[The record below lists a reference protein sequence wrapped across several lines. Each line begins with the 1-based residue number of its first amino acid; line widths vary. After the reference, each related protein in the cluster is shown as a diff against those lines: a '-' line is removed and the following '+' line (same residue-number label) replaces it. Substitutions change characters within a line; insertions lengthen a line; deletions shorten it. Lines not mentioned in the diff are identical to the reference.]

1 MEFNIENS
9 EEMQR
14 LIDNIIQRQ
23 MNKSKLSLTQLKD
36 LLEDYLR
43 NPYSKDKKAFLLSK
57 KLSEL
62 TSKEENFQYIWEQ
75 IENFVYSK
83 YSKVSID
90 SDEMLKKRLRE
101 YEKKLITLVVEFGNS
116 KGTYETL
123 SIIIGYLLIRKNLT
137 QSELQK
143 LSGLS
148 RGAISE
154 NLTKLVENGYVNR
167 KLIEGTRTYQY
178 SFGNNMK
185 AISENTSFIKLIK
198 GKEIEEFTNEKIS
211 ELDRIKNQSEDEV
224 KLLKNRLKELKEF
237 SKLYR
242 IIIKEIRD
250 SNLTKRI
257 EEGEK

>member
-9 EEMQR
+9 EEIQS
-14 LIDNIIQRQ
+14 LIDSIIQRQ
-23 MNKSKLSLTQLKD
+23 MNKSKLTLTQLKD

-43 NPYSKDKKAFLLSK
+43 NPYSRDKKAFLLSK
-57 KLSEL
+57 QISEL
-62 TSKEENFQYIWEQ
+62 TSKEENFQSIWEQ

-83 YSKVSID
+83 YSKVNVD

-101 YEKKLITLVVEFGNS
+101 YEKKLINLIVEFGKS

-123 SIIIGYLLIRKNLT
+123 SIIIGYLLIRKELT
-137 QSELQK
+137 QSEIQN

-167 KLIEGTRTYQY
+167 KLIKGTRKYQY

-185 AISENTSFIKLIK
+185 AISDNTSFIKLIK
-198 GKEIEEFTNEKIS
+198 GKEIEEFSNEKIS
-211 ELDRIKNQSEDEV
+211 ELEHIKNQSKDEV
-224 KLLKNRLKELKEF
+224 KLLKDRLKELKEF
-237 SKLYR
+237 SKMYQ

-250 SNLTKRI
+250 SNLTKSI